1 MAFRTFLALECRYR
15 FLDVGYFLLS
25 VLTSTMI
32 VESLALIKFL
42 ITNFALESALV
53 FFIFILGPFDPNIY
67 PMHHSHVLV
76 EILFVLEC
84 IAALRALKIILMSL
98 WIKYSFEDFSIS
110 LGIFFIVC
118 SSNLIR
124 PLNEVGIWIV
134 PLIDVRFV
142 LTKKATE
149 AARWPSFSEL
159 IFCSI
164 FQFL

>member
-1 MAFRTFLALECRYR
+1 
-15 FLDVGYFLLS
+15 
-25 VLTSTMI
+25 
-32 VESLALIKFL
+32 
-42 ITNFALESALV
+42 
-53 FFIFILGPFDPNIY
+53 
-67 PMHHSHVLV
+67 MHHSHVLV
-76 EILFVLEC
+76 EIFFVLEC

-124 PLNEVGIWIV
+124 PLYEVGIWIV

-142 LTKKATE
+142 LTKKATV
-149 AARWPSFSEL
+149 ASRWPSFSEL